1 MPFADANQSLKK
13 VSQNI
18 TYEYL
23 RQAVITSYDKDMVLV
38 PSKSFIWVT
47 SKYLGSCWFY
57 RKTKATLLYQ
67 TTLSA
72 SNGPSFRFLGETF
85 VK

>member
-1 MPFADANQSLKK
+1 MPREKNPFFFNAKRKKKKSHSLTPAHLSVK
-13 VSQNI
+13 NYYI
-18 TYEYL
+18 
-23 RQAVITSYDKDMVLV
+23 V

-47 SKYLGSCWFY
+47 SKYLGSCWSY

-67 TTLSA
+67 TTHSA
-72 SNGPSFRFLGETF
+72 FNEPSFRSLGETF